1 MPKQA
6 SNGVEVMFPFGW
18 RRFTGLF
25 RKFWKSRKR
34 SKNTDPQSRPITGNV
49 IVASSELEQTG
60 VPGGI
65 ENLDENLKKR
75 IKHLGEAINQS
86 LSESE
91 PIAKAIADI
100 KAAGYDI
107 FLVLE
112 ATVGFTQQGEESSN
126 PAMVTASLNT
136 HEPEFQIT
144 AQDMKFLKSL
154 RIRLEE

>member
-49 IVASSELEQTG
+49 IVASSELEQAG

-75 IKHLGEAINQS
+75 IKHLREAINQS

-112 ATVGFTQQGEESSN
+112 ATVGSTQHANATSH
-126 PAMVTASLNT
+126 PPMLTPSLNA
-136 HEPEFQIT
+136 HEPHFQLPHT
-144 AQDMKFLKSL
+144 H
-154 RIRLEE
+154 

>member
-1 MPKQA
+1 MGKKA
-6 SNGVEVMFPFGW
+6 MFPLGW
-18 RRFTGLF
+18 KRLRGFLRNLGKL
-25 RKFWKSRKR
+25 RKR
-34 SKNTDPQSRPITGNV
+34 AKTTDAQLIPITGDV
-49 IVASSELEQTG
+49 IVSSPKLEEAEG
-60 VPGGI
+60 SGRI

-91 PIAKAIADI
+91 PIADAIADI

-112 ATVGFTQQGEESSN
+112 ATIGFSQQGEESGK
-126 PAMVTASLNT
+126 PAMVTASMNAS
-136 HEPEFQIT
+136 EPEFRVT

-154 RIRLEE
+154 RIRLDE

>member
-1 MPKQA
+1 MEEK
-6 SNGVEVMFPFGW
+6 SMFPFGW

-65 ENLDENLKKR
+65 ETLDENLKKR

>member
-1 MPKQA
+1 
-6 SNGVEVMFPFGW
+6 MFPFGW

-49 IVASSELEQTG
+49 IVASSELEQAG

-107 FLVLE
+107 FMVLE

>member
-1 MPKQA
+1 
-6 SNGVEVMFPFGW
+6 MFPFGW
-18 RRFTGLF
+18 RRLTGLLQ
-25 RKFWKSRKR
+25 KLWKSRKR
-34 SKNTDPQSRPITGNV
+34 PKNTNRQSGAITGNV
-49 IVASSELEQTG
+49 IVSASELEPTG
-60 VPGGI
+60 AAGGI

-91 PIAKAIADI
+91 PIAHAIADI

-112 ATVGFTQQGEESSN
+112 ATVGFTQQGEEGGN
-126 PAMVTASLNT
+126 RAMVAASLNT
-136 HEPEFQIT
+136 QEPEFT
-144 AQDMKFLKSL
+144 PQDMKFLKSL

>member
-1 MPKQA
+1 MEEK
-6 SNGVEVMFPFGW
+6 SMFPFGW
-18 RRFTGLF
+18 RRFTGFF

-126 PAMVTASLNT
+126 PAMVTASLNA

>member
-1 MPKQA
+1 
-6 SNGVEVMFPFGW
+6 MFPFGW

>member
-1 MPKQA
+1 MELKA
-6 SNGVEVMFPFGW
+6 MFPFGW
-18 RRFTGLF
+18 KRFSGF
-25 RKFWKSRKR
+25 FHRFWKLRKR
-34 SKNTDPQSRPITGNV
+34 SKNADGQPNPISGD
-49 IVASSELEQTG
+49 VAISSPELEEG
-60 VPGGI
+60 EAAGRV

-91 PIAKAIADI
+91 PIANAIADI

-112 ATVGFTQQGEESSN
+112 ATIGFTQQGEESGK
-126 PAMVTASLNT
+126 PAMVAASMNAR
-136 HEPEFQIT
+136 EPEFRVT

-154 RIRLEE
+154 RIRLDE

>member
-1 MPKQA
+1 
-6 SNGVEVMFPFGW
+6 MFPFGW

-49 IVASSELEQTG
+49 IVASSELEQAG

>member
-1 MPKQA
+1 
-6 SNGVEVMFPFGW
+6 MFPFGW
-18 RRFTGLF
+18 QRFSGFFRRFWNL
-25 RKFWKSRKR
+25 RKR
-34 SKNTDPQSRPITGNV
+34 IKNTENQPGAMPGQLFV
-49 IVASSELEQTG
+49 SSSAELEDAET
-60 VPGGI
+60 PGRI

-91 PIAKAIADI
+91 PIANAIADI

-112 ATVGFTQQGEESSN
+112 ATIGFTQQGEESGK
-126 PAMVTASLNT
+126 PAMVAASMNAR
-136 HEPEFQIT
+136 EPEFRVT

-154 RIRLEE
+154 RIRLDE